1 MAGAGRP
8 PASVGP
14 IFDDQANMILHTDG
28 WCQREFIVGEFTRHG
43 HGAWH
48 KNIVFFDNKD
58 ELNDKI
64 QYYLKNDVISNKIIS
79 ESNKL
84 VSDSKFTQEYQLEK
98 IYNYLIS

>member
-1 MAGAGRP
+1 MKETDELER
-8 PASVGP
+8 
-14 IFDDQANMILHTDG
+14 IFKED
-28 WCQREFIVGEFTRHG
+28 
-43 HGAWH
+43 